1 MCQRQKKLSPLCICT
16 EFPLLFSTDI
26 LFFLLFFM
34 KNFKGMSNKIKAREN
49 FCYVQWNN
57 LFMSKMFNI
66 YLSHAMTKYVT
77 KTT

>member
-1 MCQRQKKLSPLCICT
+1 
-16 EFPLLFSTDI
+16 
-26 LFFLLFFM
+26 
-34 KNFKGMSNKIKAREN
+34 MSNKIKAREN